1 MVRSGKKEKWIA
13 YTLAVLLCLVLT
25 SFWLMCNVFA
35 KYSAESSGEDGARV
49 AKFDVTEVEKDG
61 TDLTQQ
67 LKLDVYPGFKQTY
80 KVSVTNK
87 SEVAITYVMNVENKY
102 GNLPLQFQMLDKD
115 GNAITSESTDGSDV
129 STQDNTFSE
138 SADISANDQTEHVYQ
153 LEISWPVNTVSGAAN
168 NNVDLQDSDYA
179 GKVDV
184 IEITLKAVQ
193 KD

>member
-35 KYSAESSGEDGARV
+35 KYSAEASGEDGARV
-49 AKFDVTEVEKDG
+49 AKFEVTEVGNGG

-80 KVSVTNK
+80 KVGVTNS

-102 GNLPLQFQMLDKD
+102 GNLPLQFRMLDKD
-115 GNAITSESTDGSDV
+115 GNAITSESTDGADS
-129 STQDNTFSE
+129 SAQDNTFSE

-168 NNVDLQDSDYA
+168 NNADLQDSDYA